1 MSGRLE
7 KPIYQL
13 PMPLDGIDEVLDAN
27 ERERSENALA
37 ALAALRVRE
46 PIYADNGEKLQE
58 VGSKDAEPKWMELYR
73 RLREAGWAWRVAVYI
88 AWAAQPKKYRWPE
101 TQEELATRCLGLNS
115 DRAIAT
121 WRKKNPTIDETVTM
135 LQGSIIFDAL
145 PDAMQAMVDV
155 ATTANYKGHNDRK
168 LMFEMSGVYV
178 PSSKLTAEMVKR
190 LKKGEGDEREMST
203 DELREIAALAKG
215 ELERREEETPLPSAS
230 PQMRESANLEGDDME
245 SIE

>member
-1 MSGRLE
+1 MDGRLT
-7 KPIYQL
+7 KPVYQL
-13 PMPLDGIDEVLDAN
+13 PMPLDGIDEALETN
-27 ERERSENALA
+27 ERERSEQALA
-37 ALAALRVRE
+37 ALSALRVKE
-46 PIYADNGEKLQE
+46 PMWTEIDGEVKKIGE
-58 VGSKDAEPKWMELYR
+58 RDAEPKWMELYR
-73 RLREAGWAWRVAVYI
+73 RLKDAGWAWRVAVYI

-101 TQEELATRCLGLNS
+101 TQEELATKCLGLTS

-121 WRKKNPTIDETVTM
+121 WRKKNAAIDETVTM

-145 PDAMQAMVDV
+145 PDAMQAMVEV

-168 LMFEMSGVYV
+168 LMFEMSGLYV

-230 PQMRESANLEGDDME
+230 MRKAEDSEESE
-245 SIE
+245 